1 MSSYT
6 LTAMTKRKDVNK
18 VLMVIHEYKGAEA
31 FTYGETIN
39 VSSVYL
45 EGYQGNVKW
54 EFTSLIYHEM
64 THVWQWNGAG
74 QAPVGLVEG
83 IADYTILKANYYSP
97 SYAKP
102 GMGDRWD
109 QGYDFTARFL
119 EYCEG
124 IRPGFVAAL
133 NRKMK
138 DNFSVGFFDE
148 LLGKPCDELWREY
161 KEKYGYRVE
170 RNVSGYLND
179 SRNREYKDRYEPMP
193 QANVRVPRT
202 TG

>member
-1 MSSYT
+1 
-6 LTAMTKRKDVNK
+6 
-18 VLMVIHEYKGAEA
+18 MVIHEYKGAEV

-45 EGYQGNVKW
+45 EGYEGN
-54 EFTSLIYHEM
+54 
-64 THVWQWNGAG
+64 
-74 QAPVGLVEG
+74 APVGLIEG
-83 IADYTILKANYYSP
+83 IADYTILKANYYPP
-97 SYAKP
+97 SYA

-179 SRNREYKDRYEPMP
+179 RSREYKDRYEPMP
-193 QANVRVPRT
+193 RANVRVPRT
-202 TG
+202 TALKKLMSYF